1 MIVDSS
7 LEELL
12 LHRALVGKSVEL
24 EDLIALPLDL
34 RLLLAQCL
42 DRLVLLY

>member
-1 MIVDSS
+1 MIINSS

-24 EDLIALPLDL
+24 EHLIALPLNL
-34 RLLLAQCL
+34 CLLLAQCL
-42 DRLVLLY
+42 DRLVLFY